1 MVSSNLSK
9 IDFDFLCSGTCSTRS
24 IEWGYLTPPIRAA
37 NPKGL
42 ENLPKHRSINLW
54 LGRHLCI
61 GGKMIYTKFG
71 VTAAISAAITT
82 QNVFSVFFPQQP

>member
-1 MVSSNLSK
+1 MSSNLSK

-37 NPKGL
+37 NLKGL
-42 ENLPKHRSINLW
+42 ENLPKNRSINLW
-54 LGRHLCI
+54 LERHLYI

-71 VTAAISAAITT
+71 ETPAILAGITT
-82 QNVFSVFFPQQP
+82 QNVFSVFSPQQP